1 MIFAFGPFRLDAEAQ
16 TLFRGAE
23 PLPIGKRAVALLR
36 VLVEHPG
43 ALVTKDALIE
53 RVWPGL
59 AVEESNLTVQI
70 VALRRVLGGEPGGE
84 NWIQTL
90 PRRGY
95 RFLGPPVTASQTLA
109 RAEALLQPPSAAL
122 ALQDKPSIAVL
133 PFDNLSGDPEQE
145 YFADG
150 MVEDII
156 TALSRMRWLFVI
168 ARGSSF
174 TYKGRAPDV
183 KQVARELGVRYVLEG
198 SVRKA
203 ASRVRIS
210 GQLIDGAT
218 GVHLWADRFEGALE
232 DIFDLQDQVTAS
244 VVGAIG
250 SKLEQAEI
258 ERARVKPTESLNA
271 YDLYLRALPSYYALA
286 RTDEALQ
293 LLRQAINL
301 DPNYGLA
308 KARAAHCI
316 AMRDD
321 QGISLTKS
329 ETDEGIRLAREALD
343 AGRDD
348 PSVLE
353 LAGWAFAYLTLD
365 LEAGFA
371 ALDRALVLNSNSFQ
385 ALTLS
390 GWLRLCSGDPRT
402 ATEHF
407 TRAIR
412 LSPLDPGISQ
422 NFARLGVAQMMTGNY
437 EEAVKFGRQAI
448 RELPRNVVAHRV
460 VAASLALLGRADE
473 AAGAM
478 RALLAVAPNFT
489 MSQMRGFVPYR
500 DAEFVERY
508 LRGLREAGLP
518 E

>member
-1 MIFAFGPFRLDAEAQ
+1 
-16 TLFRGAE
+16 
-23 PLPIGKRAVALLR
+23 
-36 VLVEHPG
+36 
-43 ALVTKDALIE
+43 
-53 RVWPGL
+53 
-59 AVEESNLTVQI
+59 
-70 VALRRVLGGEPGGE
+70 
-84 NWIQTL
+84 
-90 PRRGY
+90 
-95 RFLGPPVTASQTLA
+95 
-109 RAEALLQPPSAAL
+109 
-122 ALQDKPSIAVL
+122 
-133 PFDNLSGDPEQE
+133 
-145 YFADG
+145 
-150 MVEDII
+150 
-156 TALSRMRWLFVI
+156 
-168 ARGSSF
+168 
-174 TYKGRAPDV
+174 
-183 KQVARELGVRYVLEG
+183 
-198 SVRKA
+198 
-203 ASRVRIS
+203 
-210 GQLIDGAT
+210 
-218 GVHLWADRFEGALE
+218 
-232 DIFDLQDQVTAS
+232 VTAS

-250 SKLEQAEI
+250 PKLEQAEI
-258 ERARVKPTESLNA
+258 ERARAKPTESLNA
-271 YDLYLRALPSYYALA
+271 DDLYLRALPSYYALT

-301 DPNYGLA
+301 NPNYGLA

-316 AMRDD
+316 AMRDN

-348 PSVLE
+348 PSVLA
-353 LAGWAFAYLTLD
+353 LAGWAFSYLADD

-371 ALDRALVLNSNSFQ
+371 ALDRALVLNINSIP

-412 LSPLDPGISQ
+412 LSPLDPSISQ
-422 NFARLGVAQMMTGNY
+422 NFARLGVAHMMTDDY

-489 MSQMRGFVPYR
+489 MSQMRRFVPYH